1 VANIDDCVALQ
12 RGMCTVNPRRALTER
27 TAQHSTAAYVPEL
40 MAWQDTAL
48 LRSDSISLLLRVSEA
63 FSSSTCVI
71 GYYEVQQCKKYCV
84 NTARHTVTE

>member
-1 VANIDDCVALQ
+1 VANIDDCVTLQ
-12 RGMCTVNPRRALTER
+12 RGMCTVNTQRALTER

-63 FSSSTCVI
+63 FSSSTCI
-71 GYYEVQQCKKYCV
+71 EIYSPCIS
-84 NTARHTVTE
+84 TVYNYG

>member
-1 VANIDDCVALQ
+1 VYIPS
-12 RGMCTVNPRRALTER
+12 MTMTTV
-27 TAQHSTAAYVPEL
+27 HVPEL

-71 GYYEVQQCKKYCV
+71 G
-84 NTARHTVTE
+84 